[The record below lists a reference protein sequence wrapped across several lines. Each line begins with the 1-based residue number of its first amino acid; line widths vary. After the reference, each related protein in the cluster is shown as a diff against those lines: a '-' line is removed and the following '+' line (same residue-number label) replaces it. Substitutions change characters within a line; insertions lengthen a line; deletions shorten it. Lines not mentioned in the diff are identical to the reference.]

1 MLTPVTSVAVTA
13 DAVVSAIPGALCAV
27 LLTGGSDAATIILYD
42 NASAASGTILATLKA
57 AINTTVSYC
66 PAHPLAVSKGIYAD
80 ITGTAMAAYV
90 SFF

>member
-1 MLTPVTSVAVTA
+1 MLVPVRSTEVTA
-13 DAVVSAIPGALCAV
+13 DAIVSAVPGALCAV

-57 AINTTVSYC
+57 AANVTVSFC
-66 PAHPLAVSKGIYAD
+66 PANPLAVSKGIYAD
-80 ITGTAMAAYV
+80 ITGTVMSAYV